1 MWHRPPSFFGV
12 PPKVQ
17 RGGEGGGYFCQPFNV
32 QQVSKALRDTLDY
45 AVLAAPKSDYLRL
58 GIGPL
63 VDRLHSTHQ
72 QRDAHRLHTLSV
84 QRKVDVLRGIN
95 GDGVKLVVALRTGQ
109 YPRIGQFLDTHMSK
123 GRSLKYCIGL
133 LEKIVGVA
141 VEWR

>member
-1 MWHRPPSFFGV
+1 MAEPG
-12 PPKVQ
+12 KLL
-17 RGGEGGGYFCQPFNV
+17 CQPCDV
-32 QQVSKALRDTLDY
+32 LQVSKVLRDTLDY

-58 GIGPL
+58 GIEPL

-72 QRDAHRLHTLSV
+72 QRDARRLHTLSV

-95 GDGVKLVVALRTGQ
+95 DDGAKLVVALRTGQ
-109 YPRIGQFLDTHMSK
+109 YSRISQFLDTHMSK

-141 VEWR
+141 VE